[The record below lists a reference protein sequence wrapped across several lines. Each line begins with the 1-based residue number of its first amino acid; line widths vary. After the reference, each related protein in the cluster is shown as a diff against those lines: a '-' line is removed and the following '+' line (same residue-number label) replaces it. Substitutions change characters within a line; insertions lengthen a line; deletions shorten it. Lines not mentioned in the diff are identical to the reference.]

1 MHAYPQ
7 VHTPNCVKT
16 SFYNLL
22 PICMKHEDTMLKHTF
37 KLKLVYKLKQTR
49 ERAYKLT
56 CAYKFKRTCKLTC
69 AYKFNLSAQTK
80 PNRQLTS

>member
-1 MHAYPQ
+1 
-7 VHTPNCVKT
+7 
-16 SFYNLL
+16 
-22 PICMKHEDTMLKHTF
+22 MLKHTF

-56 CAYKFKRTCKLTC
+56 CAYKFKRMCKLTC